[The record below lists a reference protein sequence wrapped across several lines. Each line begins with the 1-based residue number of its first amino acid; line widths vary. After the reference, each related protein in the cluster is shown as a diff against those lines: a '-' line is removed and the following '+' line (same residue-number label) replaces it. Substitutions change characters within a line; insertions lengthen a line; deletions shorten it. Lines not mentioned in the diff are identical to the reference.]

1 MVPGVVARR
10 RRYSAGCKDT
20 TFQQALPRMCPNS
33 HVNTSIIGCLFT
45 VILTLADIWSAIDK
59 NYRSCWL
66 DALLAEVTAPSGKG
80 HIVCRYRDSFSSS
93 GACAEGGVNGTF
105 RCDGVTD
112 P

>member
-45 VILTLADIWSAIDK
+45 VILTLADIWSASDEDLPFMLTRRLA
-59 NYRSCWL
+59 YRGCGSF
-66 DALLAEVTAPSGKG
+66 GKRTYG
-80 HIVCRYRDSFSSS
+80 L
-93 GACAEGGVNGTF
+93 
-105 RCDGVTD
+105 